1 MSDITTSS
9 TYSVGNKSYSN
20 TGLSSLVSGMD
31 TDSMV
36 KKLLSGTQSKI
47 DKQQQSK
54 QVLEWKQDM
63 YRDVITSINKFQST
77 YFGSSAKTD
86 FTNSD
91 FFNSMVSTVT
101 SGSDCV
107 KITGSSPDAST
118 GNMTVEVTALAS
130 AAKIAGSGKLS
141 DNSISGSIPS
151 DTTTL
156 NKTFTPRTVAFKVTG
171 SDDVVVDLSGV
182 SNTTDMVNKLNQKFN
197 SKGVSVQLSTSGTL
211 SFITD
216 NKDTSV
222 KVDNTSSTETGLS
235 TLGLNSAS
243 ASTTSD
249 TLNSQ
254 ILYGSSA
261 PDATVGNTFNI
272 TLNGVSKQITIDPT
286 ADTSGNITQDAVKK
300 ALAQSIATAYGG
312 TVDKNTSDVT
322 GGYIDLKF
330 HYYDSDGHE
339 LTYITDNNV
348 RKLIDANGNEYTGTV
363 TTKFNLSAKDEDTS
377 TNGIQTSSQFTV
389 TGMKAANIG
398 IAPGASSRVD
408 SFSTLKDLTKDE
420 NGNAT
425 GGDLFQFTINGQKFS
440 FTGDDTLYTV
450 MNAVNNSSA
459 GVKMSYSS
467 LSDTFQMEATSTGA
481 NYGISIEQTAGN
493 LLTKLLGKIEIQKV
507 ENGRSVYQDTSGT
520 NKYYYDTA
528 NNKWYKED
536 GTEITSLDTS
546 TLSKVMIDATGSSAG
561 SNALGTTK
569 IEGNTSLLS
578 GTMSSASFK
587 LNVNGKDYSFNVPTK
602 TDGSTYSV
610 SSIIS
615 TINEGLKTQF
625 GSTGSVA
632 NISIDASTGNLLI
645 NDGSIVK
652 FTQSTVA
659 TNKSDKV
666 KSAQDTD
673 LAYRL
678 GFSVSGKTNIA
689 TASTTVDQLSETVQ
703 NALKAANGSITNNTV
718 LYSPNSADTTV
729 ASVLNLGFDTN
740 NNRFI
745 GTSGTLTNL
754 RNSHSDIFNALYGT
768 KDTNSQNILLNSL
781 GDGAIVTVGQDGVG
795 TAGSDAQ
802 ATVNGTTITRSSNSF
817 TIDGVSM
824 ELTKKPA
831 AGGSPATI
839 STSRDSDTIV
849 KSVKQFVDDYNTL
862 VKALRDQTDSD
873 ATYRKYAPLTDAQKA
888 EMKDSEITS
897 WEKNAKTGLLRNDD
911 DILSFLND
919 MRSALYT
926 KPTNSNYAMYDIGI
940 ETEEYSSGS
949 SSLGTLTFD
958 ETAFRKALSDDPQ
971 SVANL
976 FTDKESGVASQLS
989 SICDATA
996 KVSLSSPGS
1005 LVQLAGVTT
1014 KSWSTKN
1021 NDIYNQ
1027 IKDID
1032 DKITDLKAKYEDE
1045 RTRYWNKFNSM
1056 EAILSNYNSQSSWLT
1071 SQFSS

>member
-1 MSDITTSS
+1 MSDITSSS
-9 TYSVGNKSYSN
+9 TYSVGNQSYSN
-20 TGLSSLVSGMD
+20 KGLSSLVSGMD

-130 AAKIAGSGKLS
+130 AAKIAGSGNLS
-141 DNSISGSIPS
+141 KNFVSGSISS
-151 DTTTL
+151 DSL
-156 NKTFTPRTVAFKVTG
+156 KNFEPRTVAFDIGNTMTKI
-171 SDDVVVDLSGV
+171 DLSGV
-182 SNTTDMVNKLNQKFN
+182 TNTTDMVNRLNQKLN
-197 SKGVSVQLSTSGTL
+197 SQGVSVQLSTSGTL

-216 NKDTSV
+216 SKDISV
-222 KVDNTSSTETGLS
+222 KVNKDNSTTTGLS
-235 TLGLNSAS
+235 TIGLTNTSAS
-243 ASTTSD
+243 SDSD
-249 TLNSQ
+249 TLNAE

-261 PDATVGNTFNI
+261 PDATVGNTFTI
-272 TLNGVSKQITIDPT
+272 TLNGVSKQISIDPV
-286 ADTSGNITQDAVKK
+286 ADEDGKITQDAVKK
-300 ALAQSIATAYGG
+300 ALANSIATAYGG
-312 TVDKNTSDVT
+312 TIGKDSNGNATVT
-322 GGYIDLKF
+322 GGYINLTFKADGKFDL
-330 HYYDSDGHE
+330 
-339 LTYITDNNV
+339 TATD
-348 RKLIDANGNEYTGTV
+348 
-363 TTKFNLSAKDEDTS
+363 
-377 TNGIQTSSQFTV
+377 TSSQFTV

-398 IAPGASSRVD
+398 IAPGTSSRVD
-408 SFSTLKDLTKDE
+408 SFSTLKEIVT
-420 NGNAT
+420 NGGTDGTA
-425 GGDLFQFTINGQKFS
+425 GDLYKFTINGQEFS
-440 FTGDDTLYTV
+440 FTGSDTLYTV

-481 NYGISIEQTAGN
+481 NYGITIKQSEGN
-493 LLTKLLGKIEIQKV
+493 LLTALLGSSIPA
-507 ENGRSVYQDTSGT
+507 GT
-520 NKYYYDTA
+520 
-528 NNKWYKED
+528 
-536 GTEITSLDTS
+536 
-546 TLSKVMIDATGSSAG
+546 SAG
-561 SNALGTTK
+561 SNALGSKSIT
-569 IEGNTSLLS
+569 GNTSLLS

-587 LNVNGKDYSFNVPTK
+587 LNVKGKDYSFNVPTK

-610 SSIIS
+610 ADII
-615 TINEGLKTQF
+615 TNINTQLKEKFHSDDGTA
-625 GSTGSVA
+625 T
-632 NISIDASTGNLLI
+632 ISIDAATGNLNI
-645 NDGSIVK
+645 TDGSIVK
-652 FTQSTVA
+652 FAQSTVA
-659 TNKSDKV
+659 ANKSDKV

-689 TASTTVDQLSETVQ
+689 TAATTISQLSNTVKAAFVGAGIAESTTLKDAAS
-703 NALKAANGSITNNTV
+703 ALAA
-718 LYSPNSADTTV
+718 SA
-729 ASVLNLGFDTN
+729 LGLTGLTFDED
-740 NNRFI
+740 NNRFVGNKSNI
-745 GTSGTLTNL
+745 ESLYTTHN
-754 RNSHSDIFNALYGT
+754 DIYKALF
-768 KDTNSQNILLNSL
+768 
-781 GDGAIVTVGQDGVG
+781 DGVANNSGSVTILGNGSPVTTMSGIAGTTHIG
-795 TAGSDAQ
+795 TAGNDAQ
-802 ATVNGTTITRSSNSF
+802 AKVNGTIITRSSNSF
-817 TIDGVSM
+817 TVDGISM
-824 ELTKKPA
+824 ELTKE
-831 AGGSPATI
+831 GGTASI

>member
-1 MSDITTSS
+1 MSDITSSS
-9 TYSVGNKSYSN
+9 TYSVGNQSYSN
-20 TGLSSLVSGMD
+20 KGLSSLVSGMD

-141 DNSISGSIPS
+141 NNSISGSIPS

-211 SFITD
+211 TFTTNSKTISVSVDKD
-216 NKDTSV
+216 NAHTTK
-222 KVDNTSSTETGLS
+222 TGLS
-235 TLGLNSAS
+235 TLGLTDTSS
-243 ASTTSD
+243 SITSD
-249 TLNSQ
+249 ALGAQ
-254 ILYGSSA
+254 VLYGQSA
-261 PDATVGNTFNI
+261 PDATAGNTFTI
-272 TLNGVSKQITIDPT
+272 SMNGVSKQITIDPA
-286 ADTSGNITQDAVKK
+286 ADASGNITQDAVKE
-300 ALAQSIATAYGG
+300 ALAKSIAAAYGG
-312 TVDKNTSDVT
+312 TVNDGTTDITKKFNVS

-330 HYYDSDGHE
+330 ASDGSF
-339 LTYITDNNV
+339 T
-348 RKLIDANGNEYTGTV
+348 
-363 TTKFNLSAKDEDTS
+363 LSAKDEDGNDS
-377 TNGIQTSSQFTV
+377 NGIQTSSQFTV

-398 IAPGASSRVD
+398 ITPGASSRVD
-408 SFSTLKDLTKDE
+408 SFSTLNELTK
-420 NGNAT
+420 GTA
-425 GGDLFQFTINGQKFS
+425 GDLYKFTINGQEFS
-440 FTGDDTLYTV
+440 FTGSDTLYTV
-450 MNAVNNSSA
+450 MNTVNNSSA

-467 LSDTFQMEATSTGA
+467 LSDAFQMEATSTGA
-481 NYGISIEQTAGN
+481 NYGITIKQSEGN
-493 LLTKLLGKIEIQKV
+493 LLTALLGSSIPA
-507 ENGRSVYQDTSGT
+507 GT
-520 NKYYYDTA
+520 
-528 NNKWYKED
+528 
-536 GTEITSLDTS
+536 
-546 TLSKVMIDATGSSAG
+546 SAG
-561 SNALGTTK
+561 SNALGSKSIT
-569 IEGNTSLLS
+569 GNTSLLS

-652 FTQSTVA
+652 FAQSTVA
-659 TNKSDKV
+659 ANKSDKV

-689 TASTTVDQLSETVQ
+689 TASTAVSQLSDTV
-703 NALKAANGSITNNTV
+703 KAAFIGAGITESTT
-718 LYSPNSADTTV
+718 LKDAASA
-729 ASVLNLGFDTN
+729 LGLTFDED
-740 NNRFI
+740 NNRFV
-745 GTSGTLTNL
+745 GTASALSNLSG
-754 RNSHSDIFNALYGT
+754 SHADVY
-768 KDTNSQNILLNSL
+768 NILFSANLNSSTL
-781 GDGAIVTVGQDGVG
+781 STGNPVEVSTTNGTIG

-802 ATVNGTTITRSSNSF
+802 AKVNGTTITRSSNSF

-824 ELTKKPA
+824 ELTKKTA
-831 AGGSPATI
+831 AGSPATI

>member
-36 KKLLSGTQSKI
+36 QKLLSGTQSKI

-130 AAKIAGSGKLS
+130 AAKIAGSGNLS
-141 DNSISGSIPS
+141 KNFVSGSIPS

-182 SNTTDMVNKLNQKFN
+182 SNTTDMVNRLNQSLN

-235 TLGLNSAS
+235 TLGLNSTS

-254 ILYGSSA
+254 ILYGSST

-272 TLNGVSKQITIDPT
+272 TLNGVSKQITIDPK
-286 ADTSGNITQDAVKK
+286 ADSGNITQDAVKE
-300 ALAQSIATAYGG
+300 ALAKSIAAAYGG
-312 TVDKNTSDVT
+312 TVNDGTTDIKKKFNVS
-322 GGYIDLKF
+322 GGYIDLTFDVVDGSKF
-330 HYYDSDGHE
+330 
-339 LTYITDNNV
+339 T
-348 RKLIDANGNEYTGTV
+348 
-363 TTKFNLSAKDEDTS
+363 LSAKDEDGQS
-377 TNGIQTSSQFTV
+377 NGIQTSSQFTV

-398 IAPGASSRVD
+398 ITPGDSSRVD
-408 SFSTLKDLTKDE
+408 SFSTLNELTK
-420 NGNAT
+420 GTA
-425 GGDLFQFTINGQKFS
+425 GDLYKFTINGQEFS
-440 FTGDDTLYTV
+440 FTGSDTLYTV
-450 MNAVNNSSA
+450 MNTVNNSSA

-481 NYGISIEQTAGN
+481 NYGITIKQSEGN
-493 LLTKLLGKIEIQKV
+493 LLTALLGSSIPA
-507 ENGRSVYQDTSGT
+507 GT
-520 NKYYYDTA
+520 
-528 NNKWYKED
+528 
-536 GTEITSLDTS
+536 
-546 TLSKVMIDATGSSAG
+546 SAG
-561 SNALGTTK
+561 SNALGSKSIT
-569 IEGNTSLLS
+569 GNTSLLS

-587 LNVNGKDYSFNVPTK
+587 LNVNGTDYSFSVPTK
-602 TDGSTYSV
+602 SDGSSYSVTDIITNINAQLKEKFKDNNGNATISINATDGSL
-610 SSIIS
+610 SI
-615 TINEGLKTQF
+615 T
-625 GSTGSVA
+625 
-632 NISIDASTGNLLI
+632 
-645 NDGSIVK
+645 DGSIVK

-678 GFSVSGKTNIA
+678 GFTVSGKTNIA
-689 TASTTVDQLSETVQ
+689 TSTTTVSKLSGLSDATKTALTKALTDAGYAADSDLQSIAAALNKDLGYTADAPAITFDSNTNRFVGTKAALNNLKSNSDYSAVYTAFFGSTDTTQLSDSSVT
-703 NALKAANGSITNNTV
+703 A
-718 LYSPNSADTTV
+718 V
-729 ASVLNLGFDTN
+729 A
-740 NNRFI
+740 
-745 GTSGTLTNL
+745 
-754 RNSHSDIFNALYGT
+754 
-768 KDTNSQNILLNSL
+768 
-781 GDGAIVTVGQDGVG
+781 GQDGVG

-824 ELTKKPA
+824 ELTKKTA

>member
-1 MSDITTSS
+1 MSDITSSS
-9 TYSVGNKSYSN
+9 TYSVGNQSYSN
-20 TGLSSLVSGMD
+20 KGLSSLVSGMD

-130 AAKIAGSGKLS
+130 AAKIAGSGNLS
-141 DNSISGSIPS
+141 KNFVSGEIKATDLTKFEPR
-151 DTTTL
+151 
-156 NKTFTPRTVAFKVTG
+156 KVTFTVAKTSG
-171 SDDVVVDLSGV
+171 TSENISVDLSGV
-182 SNTTDMVNKLNQKFN
+182 SNTTDMVNRLNQSLN

-272 TLNGVSKQITIDPT
+272 TLNGVSKQITIDPK

-300 ALAQSIATAYGG
+300 ALAQSIASAYGG
-312 TVDKNTSDVT
+312 TVDDATHNVS
-322 GGYIDLKF
+322 GGYINLTFDG
-330 HYYDSDGHE
+330 DSF
-339 LTYITDNNV
+339 
-348 RKLIDANGNEYTGTV
+348 K
-363 TTKFNLSAKDEDTS
+363 LSAKDEDGNDS
-377 TNGIQTSSQFTV
+377 NGIQTSSQFTV

-398 IAPGASSRVD
+398 IAPGTSSRVD
-408 SFSTLKDLTKDE
+408 SFSTLKEIVT
-420 NGNAT
+420 NGGTDGTA
-425 GGDLFQFTINGQKFS
+425 GDLYKFTINGQEFS
-440 FTGDDTLYTV
+440 FTGSDTLYTV

-481 NYGISIEQTAGN
+481 NYNISIQQTAGN
-493 LLTKLLGKIEIQKV
+493 LFTKLLGKRQETA
-507 ENGRSVYQDTSGT
+507 NGLSVYQNASEV
-520 NKYYYDTA
+520 KYYNDPTT
-528 NNKWYKED
+528 NKWYSDSSKT
-536 GTEITSLDTS
+536 TEVVIDQS
-546 TLSKVMIDATGSSAG
+546 TLNKVLTDTVAAGSSAG
-561 SNALGTTK
+561 SDALGTTK

-625 GSTGSVA
+625 DSTGSVA

-645 NDGSIVK
+645 NNGSIVK
-652 FTQSTVA
+652 FAQSTVA

-729 ASVLNLGFDTN
+729 ASLLHLDFDTN
-740 NNRFI
+740 ANRFI
-745 GTSGTLTNL
+745 GTASNLSAQSTLFKSVNAAYLGT
-754 RNSHSDIFNALYGT
+754 
-768 KDTNSQNILLNSL
+768 
-781 GDGAIVTVGQDGVG
+781 GAKASTTGADSVG

-802 ATVNGTTITRSSNSF
+802 AKVNGTTITRSSNSF

-824 ELTKKPA
+824 ELTKKTA
-831 AGGSPATI
+831 AGSPATI

>member
-1 MSDITTSS
+1 MSDITSSS
-9 TYSVGNKSYSN
+9 TYSVGNQSYSN
-20 TGLSSLVSGMD
+20 KGLSSLVSGMD

-101 SGSDCV
+101 SGSDGV

-130 AAKIAGSGKLS
+130 AAKIAGSGNLS
-141 DNSISGSIPS
+141 KNFVSGEIKATDLTKFEPR
-151 DTTTL
+151 
-156 NKTFTPRTVAFKVTG
+156 KVTFTVAKTSG
-171 SDDVVVDLSGV
+171 TPENISIDLSGV
-182 SNTTDMVNKLNQKFN
+182 SNTTDMVNRLNQSLN

-235 TLGLNSAS
+235 TLGLNSTS

-254 ILYGSSA
+254 ILYGSST

-300 ALAQSIATAYGG
+300 ALAQSIASAYGG
-312 TVDKNTSDVT
+312 TVDDATHNVS
-322 GGYIDLKF
+322 GGYINLTFDG
-330 HYYDSDGHE
+330 DSF
-339 LTYITDNNV
+339 
-348 RKLIDANGNEYTGTV
+348 K
-363 TTKFNLSAKDEDTS
+363 LSAKDEDIDS
-377 TNGIQTSSQFTV
+377 NGIQTSSQFTV

-398 IAPGASSRVD
+398 ITPGASSRVD
-408 SFSTLKDLTKDE
+408 SFSTLNELTK
-420 NGNAT
+420 GTA
-425 GGDLFQFTINGQKFS
+425 GDLYKFTINGQEFS
-440 FTGDDTLYTV
+440 FTGSDTLYTV
-450 MNAVNNSSA
+450 MNTVNNSSA

-467 LSDTFQMEATSTGA
+467 LSDAFQMEATSTGA
-481 NYGISIEQTAGN
+481 NYGITIKQSEGN
-493 LLTKLLGKIEIQKV
+493 LLTALLGSSIPA
-507 ENGRSVYQDTSGT
+507 GT
-520 NKYYYDTA
+520 
-528 NNKWYKED
+528 
-536 GTEITSLDTS
+536 
-546 TLSKVMIDATGSSAG
+546 SAG
-561 SNALGTTK
+561 SNALGSKSIT
-569 IEGNTSLLS
+569 GNTSLLS

-652 FTQSTVA
+652 FAQSTVA
-659 TNKSDKV
+659 ANKSDKV

-689 TASTTVDQLSETVQ
+689 TASTAVSQLSDTV
-703 NALKAANGSITNNTV
+703 KAAFIGAGITESTT
-718 LYSPNSADTTV
+718 LKDAASA
-729 ASVLNLGFDTN
+729 LGLTFDED
-740 NNRFI
+740 NNRFV
-745 GTSGTLTNL
+745 GTASALSNLSG
-754 RNSHSDIFNALYGT
+754 SHADVYNVLFSAN
-768 KDTNSQNILLNSL
+768 LNSSTL
-781 GDGAIVTVGQDGVG
+781 STGNPVEVSTTNGTIG

-802 ATVNGTTITRSSNSF
+802 AKVNGTTITRSSNSF

-824 ELTKKPA
+824 ELTKKTA
-831 AGGSPATI
+831 AGSPATI

-1056 EAILSNYNSQSSWLT
+1056 EAILTNYNSQSSWLT

>member
-1 MSDITTSS
+1 MSDITSSS
-9 TYSVGNKSYSN
+9 TYSVGNQSYSN
-20 TGLSSLVSGMD
+20 KGLSSLVSGMD

-107 KITGSSPDAST
+107 KITGSSSDAST

-141 DNSISGSIPS
+141 KNFVSGEIKATDLTKFEPR
-151 DTTTL
+151 
-156 NKTFTPRTVAFKVTG
+156 KVTFTVAKTSG
-171 SDDVVVDLSGV
+171 TSENISVDLSGV
-182 SNTTDMVNKLNQKFN
+182 SNTTDMVNRLNQSLN

-300 ALAQSIATAYGG
+300 ALAQSIASAYGG
-312 TVDKNTSDVT
+312 TVDDATHNVS
-322 GGYIDLKF
+322 GGYINLTFDG
-330 HYYDSDGHE
+330 DSF
-339 LTYITDNNV
+339 
-348 RKLIDANGNEYTGTV
+348 K
-363 TTKFNLSAKDEDTS
+363 LSAKDEDGNDS
-377 TNGIQTSSQFTV
+377 NGIQTSSQFTV

-398 IAPGASSRVD
+398 IAPGTSSRVD
-408 SFSTLKDLTKDE
+408 SFSTLKEIVT
-420 NGNAT
+420 NGGTDGTA
-425 GGDLFQFTINGQKFS
+425 GDLYKFTINGQEFS
-440 FTGDDTLYTV
+440 FTGSDTLYTV

-481 NYGISIEQTAGN
+481 NYNISIQQTAGN
-493 LLTKLLGKIEIQKV
+493 LFTKLLGKRQETA
-507 ENGRSVYQDTSGT
+507 NGLNVYQNASEV
-520 NKYYYDTA
+520 KYYNDPTT
-528 NNKWYKED
+528 NKWYSDSSKT
-536 GTEITSLDTS
+536 TEVVIDQS
-546 TLSKVMIDATGSSAG
+546 TLNKVLTNIDTVAAGSSAG
-561 SNALGTTK
+561 SDALGTTK

-625 GSTGSVA
+625 GPTGSVA

-652 FTQSTVA
+652 FAQSTVA

-729 ASVLNLGFDTN
+729 ASLLHLDFDTN
-740 NNRFI
+740 ANRFI
-745 GTSGTLTNL
+745 GTASNLSAQSTLFNSVNAAYLGT
-754 RNSHSDIFNALYGT
+754 
-768 KDTNSQNILLNSL
+768 
-781 GDGAIVTVGQDGVG
+781 GAKASTTGADSVG

-802 ATVNGTTITRSSNSF
+802 AKVNGTTITRSSNSF

-824 ELTKKPA
+824 ELTKKA
-831 AGGSPATI
+831 AAGSPATI

>member
-1 MSDITTSS
+1 MSDITSSS
-9 TYSVGNKSYSN
+9 TYSVGNQSYSN
-20 TGLSSLVSGMD
+20 KGLSSLVSGMD

-130 AAKIAGSGKLS
+130 AAKIAGSGNLS
-141 DNSISGSIPS
+141 KNSVSGEIKATDLTKFEPR
-151 DTTTL
+151 
-156 NKTFTPRTVAFKVTG
+156 KVTFTVAKTSG
-171 SDDVVVDLSGV
+171 TSENISVDLSGV
-182 SNTTDMVNKLNQKFN
+182 SNTTDMVNRLNQSLN

-300 ALAQSIATAYGG
+300 ALAQSIASAYGG
-312 TVDKNTSDVT
+312 TVDDATHNVS
-322 GGYIDLKF
+322 GGYINLTFDG
-330 HYYDSDGHE
+330 DSF
-339 LTYITDNNV
+339 
-348 RKLIDANGNEYTGTV
+348 K
-363 TTKFNLSAKDEDTS
+363 LSAKDEDGNDS
-377 TNGIQTSSQFTV
+377 NGIQTSSQFTV

-398 IAPGASSRVD
+398 IAPGTSSRVD
-408 SFSTLKDLTKDE
+408 SFSTLKEIVT
-420 NGNAT
+420 NGGTDGTA
-425 GGDLFQFTINGQKFS
+425 GDLYKFTINGQEFS
-440 FTGDDTLYTV
+440 FTGSDTLYTV

-481 NYGISIEQTAGN
+481 NYNISIQQTAGN
-493 LLTKLLGKIEIQKV
+493 LFTKLLGKRQETA
-507 ENGRSVYQDTSGT
+507 NGLSVYQNASEV
-520 NKYYYDTA
+520 KYYNDPTT
-528 NNKWYKED
+528 NKWYSDSSKT
-536 GTEITSLDTS
+536 TEVVIDQS
-546 TLSKVMIDATGSSAG
+546 TLNKVLTDTVAAGSSAG
-561 SNALGTTK
+561 SDALGTTK

-587 LNVNGKDYSFNVPTK
+587 LNVNGKDYSFSVAAK
-602 TDGSTYSV
+602 SDGSTYSV
-610 SSIIS
+610 ADII
-615 TINEGLKTQF
+615 TNINTQLKEKSD
-625 GSTGSVA
+625 STGDFA
-632 NISIDASTGNLLI
+632 KISIDASTGNLLI

-652 FTQSTVA
+652 FAQSTVA

-729 ASVLNLGFDTN
+729 ASLLHLDFDTN
-740 NNRFI
+740 ANRFI
-745 GTSGTLTNL
+745 GTASNLSAQSTLFKSVNAAYLGT
-754 RNSHSDIFNALYGT
+754 
-768 KDTNSQNILLNSL
+768 
-781 GDGAIVTVGQDGVG
+781 GAKASTTGADSVG

-802 ATVNGTTITRSSNSF
+802 AKVNGTTITRSSNSF

-824 ELTKKPA
+824 ELTKKTA
-831 AGGSPATI
+831 AGSPATI

>member
-1 MSDITTSS
+1 MSDITSSS
-9 TYSVGNKSYSN
+9 TYSVGNQSYSN
-20 TGLSSLVSGMD
+20 KGLSSLVSGMD

-130 AAKIAGSGKLS
+130 AAKIAGSGNLS
-141 DNSISGSIPS
+141 KNFVSGSIPS

-182 SNTTDMVNKLNQKFN
+182 SNTTDMVNRLNQSLN

-272 TLNGVSKQITIDPT
+272 TLNGVSKQITIDPK

-300 ALAQSIATAYGG
+300 ALAQSIASAYGG
-312 TVDKNTSDVT
+312 TVDDATHNVS

-330 HYYDSDGHE
+330 ASDGSF
-339 LTYITDNNV
+339 T
-348 RKLIDANGNEYTGTV
+348 
-363 TTKFNLSAKDEDTS
+363 LSAKDEDGNDS
-377 TNGIQTSSQFTV
+377 NGIQTSSQFTV

-398 IAPGASSRVD
+398 ITPGASSRVD
-408 SFSTLKDLTKDE
+408 SFSTLNELTK
-420 NGNAT
+420 GTA
-425 GGDLFQFTINGQKFS
+425 GDLYKFTINGQEFS
-440 FTGDDTLYTV
+440 FTGSDTLYTV
-450 MNAVNNSSA
+450 MNTVNNSSA

-467 LSDTFQMEATSTGA
+467 LSDAFQMEATSTGA
-481 NYGISIEQTAGN
+481 NYGITIKQSEGN
-493 LLTKLLGKIEIQKV
+493 LLTALLGSSIPA
-507 ENGRSVYQDTSGT
+507 GT
-520 NKYYYDTA
+520 
-528 NNKWYKED
+528 
-536 GTEITSLDTS
+536 
-546 TLSKVMIDATGSSAG
+546 SAG
-561 SNALGTTK
+561 SNALGSKSIT
-569 IEGNTSLLS
+569 GNTSLLS

-652 FTQSTVA
+652 FAQSTVA
-659 TNKSDKV
+659 ANKSDKV

-689 TASTTVDQLSETVQ
+689 TASTAVSQLSDTV
-703 NALKAANGSITNNTV
+703 KAAFIGAGITESTT
-718 LYSPNSADTTV
+718 LKDAASA
-729 ASVLNLGFDTN
+729 LGLTFDED
-740 NNRFI
+740 NNRFV
-745 GTSGTLTNL
+745 GTASALSNLSG
-754 RNSHSDIFNALYGT
+754 SHADVYNVLFSAN
-768 KDTNSQNILLNSL
+768 LNSSTL
-781 GDGAIVTVGQDGVG
+781 STGNPVEVSTTNGTIG

-802 ATVNGTTITRSSNSF
+802 AKVNGTTITRSSNSF

-824 ELTKKPA
+824 ELTKKTA
-831 AGGSPATI
+831 AGSPATI

>member
-1 MSDITTSS
+1 MSDITSSS
-9 TYSVGNKSYSN
+9 TYSVGNQSYSN
-20 TGLSSLVSGMD
+20 KGLSSLVSGMD

-130 AAKIAGSGKLS
+130 AAKIAGSGNLS
-141 DNSISGSIPS
+141 KNFVSGEIKATDLTKFEPR
-151 DTTTL
+151 
-156 NKTFTPRTVAFKVTG
+156 KVTFTVAKTSG
-171 SDDVVVDLSGV
+171 TPENISIDLSGV
-182 SNTTDMVNKLNQKFN
+182 SNTTDMVNRLNQSLN

-235 TLGLNSAS
+235 TLGLNSTS

-254 ILYGSSA
+254 ILYGSST

-300 ALAQSIATAYGG
+300 ALAQSIASAYGG
-312 TVDKNTSDVT
+312 TVDDATHNVS
-322 GGYIDLKF
+322 GGYINLTFDG
-330 HYYDSDGHE
+330 DSF
-339 LTYITDNNV
+339 
-348 RKLIDANGNEYTGTV
+348 K
-363 TTKFNLSAKDEDTS
+363 LSAKDEDIDS
-377 TNGIQTSSQFTV
+377 NGIQTSSQFTV

-398 IAPGASSRVD
+398 ITPGASSRVD
-408 SFSTLKDLTKDE
+408 SFSTLNELTK
-420 NGNAT
+420 GTA
-425 GGDLFQFTINGQKFS
+425 GDLYKFTINGQEFS
-440 FTGDDTLYTV
+440 FTGSDTLYTV
-450 MNAVNNSSA
+450 MNTVNNSSA

-467 LSDTFQMEATSTGA
+467 LSDAFQMEATSTGA
-481 NYGISIEQTAGN
+481 NYGITIKQSEGN
-493 LLTKLLGKIEIQKV
+493 LLTALLGSSIPA
-507 ENGRSVYQDTSGT
+507 GT
-520 NKYYYDTA
+520 
-528 NNKWYKED
+528 
-536 GTEITSLDTS
+536 
-546 TLSKVMIDATGSSAG
+546 SAG
-561 SNALGTTK
+561 SNALGSKSIT
-569 IEGNTSLLS
+569 GNTSLLS

-652 FTQSTVA
+652 FAQSTVA
-659 TNKSDKV
+659 ANKSDKV

-689 TASTTVDQLSETVQ
+689 TASTAVSQLSDTV
-703 NALKAANGSITNNTV
+703 KAAFIGAGITESTT
-718 LYSPNSADTTV
+718 LKDAASA
-729 ASVLNLGFDTN
+729 LGLTFDED
-740 NNRFI
+740 NNRFV
-745 GTSGTLTNL
+745 GTASALSNLSG
-754 RNSHSDIFNALYGT
+754 SHADVYNVLFSAN
-768 KDTNSQNILLNSL
+768 LNSSTL
-781 GDGAIVTVGQDGVG
+781 STGNPVEVSTTNGTIG

-802 ATVNGTTITRSSNSF
+802 AKVNGTTITRSSNSF

-824 ELTKKPA
+824 ELTKKTA
-831 AGGSPATI
+831 AGSPATI

-1056 EAILSNYNSQSSWLT
+1056 EAILTNYNSQSSWLT

>member
-1 MSDITTSS
+1 MSDITSSS
-9 TYSVGNKSYSN
+9 TYSVGNQSYSN
-20 TGLSSLVSGMD
+20 KGLSSLVSGMD

-130 AAKIAGSGKLS
+130 AAKIAGSGNLS
-141 DNSISGSIPS
+141 KNFVSGSIPS

-182 SNTTDMVNKLNQKFN
+182 SNTTDMVNRLNQSLN

-235 TLGLNSAS
+235 TLGLNSTS

-272 TLNGVSKQITIDPT
+272 TLNGVSKQITIDPK

-300 ALAQSIATAYGG
+300 ALAQSIASAYGG
-312 TVDKNTSDVT
+312 TVDDATHNVS

-330 HYYDSDGHE
+330 AS
-339 LTYITDNNV
+339 
-348 RKLIDANGNEYTGTV
+348 NGSFT
-363 TTKFNLSAKDEDTS
+363 LSAKDEDIHS
-377 TNGIQTSSQFTV
+377 NGIQTSSQFTV

-398 IAPGASSRVD
+398 ITPGASSRVD
-408 SFSTLKDLTKDE
+408 SFSTLNELTK
-420 NGNAT
+420 GTA
-425 GGDLFQFTINGQKFS
+425 GDLYKFTINGQEFS
-440 FTGDDTLYTV
+440 FTGSDTLYTV
-450 MNAVNNSSA
+450 MNTVNNSSA

-467 LSDTFQMEATSTGA
+467 LSDAFQMEATSTGA
-481 NYGISIEQTAGN
+481 NYGITIKQSEGN
-493 LLTKLLGKIEIQKV
+493 LLTALLGSSIPA
-507 ENGRSVYQDTSGT
+507 GT
-520 NKYYYDTA
+520 
-528 NNKWYKED
+528 
-536 GTEITSLDTS
+536 
-546 TLSKVMIDATGSSAG
+546 SAG
-561 SNALGTTK
+561 SNALGSKSIT
-569 IEGNTSLLS
+569 GNTSLLS

-652 FTQSTVA
+652 FAQSTVA
-659 TNKSDKV
+659 ANKSDKV

-689 TASTTVDQLSETVQ
+689 TASTAVSQLSDTV
-703 NALKAANGSITNNTV
+703 KAAFIGAGITESTT
-718 LYSPNSADTTV
+718 LKDAASA
-729 ASVLNLGFDTN
+729 LGLTFDED
-740 NNRFI
+740 NNRFV
-745 GTSGTLTNL
+745 GTASALSNLSG
-754 RNSHSDIFNALYGT
+754 SHADVYNVLFSAN
-768 KDTNSQNILLNSL
+768 LNSSTL
-781 GDGAIVTVGQDGVG
+781 STGNPVEVSTTNGTIG

-802 ATVNGTTITRSSNSF
+802 AKVNGTTITRSSNSF

-824 ELTKKPA
+824 ELTKKA
-831 AGGSPATI
+831 AAGSPATI

-1056 EAILSNYNSQSSWLT
+1056 EAILTNYNSQSSWLT

>member
-1 MSDITTSS
+1 MSDITSSS
-9 TYSVGNKSYSN
+9 TYSVGNQSYSN
-20 TGLSSLVSGMD
+20 KGLSSLVSGMD

-130 AAKIAGSGKLS
+130 AAKIAGSGNLS
-141 DNSISGSIPS
+141 KNFVSGEIKATDLTKFEPR
-151 DTTTL
+151 
-156 NKTFTPRTVAFKVTG
+156 KVTFTVAKTSG
-171 SDDVVVDLSGV
+171 TPENISIDLSGV
-182 SNTTDMVNKLNQKFN
+182 SNTTDMVNRLNQSLN

-235 TLGLNSAS
+235 TLGLNSTS

-254 ILYGSSA
+254 ILYGSST

-300 ALAQSIATAYGG
+300 ALAQSIASAYGG
-312 TVDKNTSDVT
+312 TVDDATHNVS
-322 GGYIDLKF
+322 GGYINLTFDG
-330 HYYDSDGHE
+330 DSF
-339 LTYITDNNV
+339 
-348 RKLIDANGNEYTGTV
+348 K
-363 TTKFNLSAKDEDTS
+363 LSAKDEDGNDS
-377 TNGIQTSSQFTV
+377 NGIQTSSQFTV

-398 IAPGASSRVD
+398 IAPGTSSRVD
-408 SFSTLKDLTKDE
+408 SFSTLKEIVT
-420 NGNAT
+420 NGGTDGTA
-425 GGDLFQFTINGQKFS
+425 GDLYKFTINGQEFS
-440 FTGDDTLYTV
+440 FTGSDTLYTV

-481 NYGISIEQTAGN
+481 NYNISIQQTAGN
-493 LLTKLLGKIEIQKV
+493 LFTKLLGKRQETA
-507 ENGRSVYQDTSGT
+507 NGLSVYQNASEV
-520 NKYYYDTA
+520 KYYNDPTT
-528 NNKWYKED
+528 NKWYSDSSKT
-536 GTEITSLDTS
+536 TEVVIDQS
-546 TLSKVMIDATGSSAG
+546 TLNKVLTDTVAAGSSAG
-561 SNALGTTK
+561 SDALGTTK

-625 GSTGSVA
+625 DSTGSVA

-645 NDGSIVK
+645 NNGSIVK
-652 FTQSTVA
+652 FAQSTVA

-729 ASVLNLGFDTN
+729 ASLLHLDFDTN
-740 NNRFI
+740 ANRFI
-745 GTSGTLTNL
+745 GTASNLSAQSTLFKSVNAAYLGT
-754 RNSHSDIFNALYGT
+754 
-768 KDTNSQNILLNSL
+768 
-781 GDGAIVTVGQDGVG
+781 GAKASTTGADSVG

-802 ATVNGTTITRSSNSF
+802 AKVNGTTITRSSNSF

-824 ELTKKPA
+824 ELTKKTA
-831 AGGSPATI
+831 AGSPATI

>member
-1 MSDITTSS
+1 MSDITSSS
-9 TYSVGNKSYSN
+9 TYSVGNQSYSN
-20 TGLSSLVSGMD
+20 KGLSSLVSGMD

-130 AAKIAGSGKLS
+130 AAKIAGSGNLS
-141 DNSISGSIPS
+141 KNFVSGSIPS

-182 SNTTDMVNKLNQKFN
+182 SNTTDMVNRLNQSLN

-235 TLGLNSAS
+235 TLGLNSTS

-254 ILYGSSA
+254 ILYGSST

-272 TLNGVSKQITIDPT
+272 TLNGVSKQITIDPK
-286 ADTSGNITQDAVKK
+286 ADSGNITQDAVKK
-300 ALAQSIATAYGG
+300 ALAQSIASAYGG
-312 TVDKNTSDVT
+312 TVDDATHNVS
-322 GGYIDLKF
+322 GGYINLTF
-330 HYYDSDGHE
+330 YGDSFE
-339 LTYITDNNV
+339 
-348 RKLIDANGNEYTGTV
+348 
-363 TTKFNLSAKDEDTS
+363 LSAKDEDIHS
-377 TNGIQTSSQFTV
+377 NGIQTSSQFTV

-398 IAPGASSRVD
+398 ITPGDSSRVD
-408 SFSTLKDLTKDE
+408 SFSTLKEIVT
-420 NGNAT
+420 NGGTDGTA
-425 GGDLFQFTINGQKFS
+425 GDLYQFQINGQSFS
-440 FTGDDTLYTV
+440 FTGSDTLYTV

-481 NYGISIEQTAGN
+481 NYGITIKQSEGN
-493 LLTKLLGKIEIQKV
+493 LLTALLGSSIPA
-507 ENGRSVYQDTSGT
+507 GT
-520 NKYYYDTA
+520 
-528 NNKWYKED
+528 
-536 GTEITSLDTS
+536 
-546 TLSKVMIDATGSSAG
+546 SAG
-561 SNALGTTK
+561 SNALGSKSIT
-569 IEGNTSLLS
+569 GNTSLLS

-652 FTQSTVA
+652 FAQSTVA
-659 TNKSDKV
+659 ANKSDKV

-689 TASTTVDQLSETVQ
+689 TASTAVSQLSDTV
-703 NALKAANGSITNNTV
+703 KAAFIGAGITESTT
-718 LYSPNSADTTV
+718 LKDAASA
-729 ASVLNLGFDTN
+729 LGLTFDED
-740 NNRFI
+740 NNRFV
-745 GTSGTLTNL
+745 GTASALSNLSG
-754 RNSHSDIFNALYGT
+754 SHADVYNVLFSAN
-768 KDTNSQNILLNSL
+768 LNSSTL
-781 GDGAIVTVGQDGVG
+781 STGNPVEVSTTNGTIG

-802 ATVNGTTITRSSNSF
+802 AKVNGTTITRSSNSF

-824 ELTKKPA
+824 ELTKKTA
-831 AGGSPATI
+831 AGSPATI

-1056 EAILSNYNSQSSWLT
+1056 EAILTNYNSQSSWLT

>member
-1 MSDITTSS
+1 MSDITSSS
-9 TYSVGNKSYSN
+9 TYSVGNQSYSN
-20 TGLSSLVSGMD
+20 KGLSSLVSGMD

-130 AAKIAGSGKLS
+130 AAKIAGSGNLS
-141 DNSISGSIPS
+141 KNFVSGSIPS

-182 SNTTDMVNKLNQKFN
+182 SNTTDMVNRLNQSLN

-216 NKDTSV
+216 SKDISV
-222 KVDNTSSTETGLS
+222 KVNKDNSTTTGLS
-235 TLGLNSAS
+235 TIGLTNTSAS
-243 ASTTSD
+243 SDSD
-249 TLNSQ
+249 TLNAE

-261 PDATVGNTFNI
+261 PDATAGNTFTI
-272 TLNGVSKQITIDPT
+272 TLNGVSKQITIDPV
-286 ADTSGNITQDAVKK
+286 AEDGKITQDAVKK
-300 ALAQSIATAYGG
+300 ALANSIATAYGG
-312 TVDKNTSDVT
+312 TVDDATHNVS
-322 GGYIDLKF
+322 GGYINLTF
-330 HYYDSDGHE
+330 VGDSF
-339 LTYITDNNV
+339 
-348 RKLIDANGNEYTGTV
+348 K
-363 TTKFNLSAKDEDTS
+363 LSAKDEDGNDS
-377 TNGIQTSSQFTV
+377 NGNQISSQFTV

-398 IAPGASSRVD
+398 ITPGDSSRVD
-408 SFSTLKDLTKDE
+408 SFSTLNELTK
-420 NGNAT
+420 GTA
-425 GGDLFQFTINGQKFS
+425 GDLYKFTINGQEFS
-440 FTGDDTLYTV
+440 FTGSDTLYTV

-481 NYGISIEQTAGN
+481 NYGITIKQSEGN
-493 LLTKLLGKIEIQKV
+493 LLTALLGSSIPA
-507 ENGRSVYQDTSGT
+507 GT
-520 NKYYYDTA
+520 
-528 NNKWYKED
+528 
-536 GTEITSLDTS
+536 
-546 TLSKVMIDATGSSAG
+546 SAG
-561 SNALGTTK
+561 SNALGSKSIT
-569 IEGNTSLLS
+569 GNTSLLS

-587 LNVNGKDYSFNVPTK
+587 LNVNGKDYSFSVPTK
-602 TDGSTYSV
+602 SDGSSYSVADIITNINAQLKEKFKDENGNATISINATDGSL
-610 SSIIS
+610 SI
-615 TINEGLKTQF
+615 T
-625 GSTGSVA
+625 
-632 NISIDASTGNLLI
+632 
-645 NDGSIVK
+645 DGSIVK

-745 GTSGTLTNL
+745 GTSGTSGTLTNL

-949 SSLGTLTFD
+949 SSLGKLH
-958 ETAFRKALSDDPQ
+958 
-971 SVANL
+971 SVKL
-976 FTDKESGVASQLS
+976 FQMTP
-989 SICDATA
+989 
-996 KVSLSSPGS
+996 SP
-1005 LVQLAGVTT
+1005 LPIFLQ
-1014 KSWSTKN
+1014 TKN
-1021 NDIYNQ
+1021 PV
-1027 IKDID
+1027 
-1032 DKITDLKAKYEDE
+1032 
-1045 RTRYWNKFNSM
+1045 
-1056 EAILSNYNSQSSWLT
+1056 
-1071 SQFSS
+1071 

>member
-130 AAKIAGSGKLS
+130 AAKIAGSGNLS
-141 DNSISGSIPS
+141 KNFVSGKIKATDLTKFEPR
-151 DTTTL
+151 
-156 NKTFTPRTVAFKVTG
+156 KVTFTVAKTSG
-171 SDDVVVDLSGV
+171 TPENISIDLSGV
-182 SNTTDMVNKLNQKFN
+182 SNTTDMVNRLNQSLN

-235 TLGLNSAS
+235 TLGLNSTS

-254 ILYGSSA
+254 ILYGSST

-272 TLNGVSKQITIDPT
+272 TLNGVSKQITIDPK
-286 ADTSGNITQDAVKK
+286 ADSGNITQDAVKK
-300 ALAQSIATAYGG
+300 ALAQSIASAYGG
-312 TVDKNTSDVT
+312 TVDDATHNVS
-322 GGYIDLKF
+322 GGYINLTFDG
-330 HYYDSDGHE
+330 DSF
-339 LTYITDNNV
+339 
-348 RKLIDANGNEYTGTV
+348 K
-363 TTKFNLSAKDEDTS
+363 LSAKDEDIDS
-377 TNGIQTSSQFTV
+377 NGIQTSSQFTV

-408 SFSTLKDLTKDE
+408 SFSTLKEIVT
-420 NGNAT
+420 NGGTDGTA
-425 GGDLFQFTINGQKFS
+425 GDLYKFTINGQDFS
-440 FTGDDTLYTV
+440 FTGSDTLYTV

-467 LSDTFQMEATSTGA
+467 LSDTFQMESTSTGA
-481 NYGISIEQTAGN
+481 NYNISIKQTVGN
-493 LLTKLLGKIEIQKV
+493 LLSELFGKKQQT
-507 ENGRSVYQDTSGT
+507 ENGLSVYKGATSDA
-520 NKYYYDTA
+520 KYYYDTT
-528 NNKWYKED
+528 NSKWYSSSDKA
-536 GTEITSLDTS
+536 TEISAPDA
-546 TLSKVMIDATGSSAG
+546 SKIQAVMTADDAVPAGSKAGSS
-561 SNALGTTK
+561 ALGTTK
-569 IEGNTSLLS
+569 IEGNSSLLT

-587 LNVNGKDYSFNVPTK
+587 INVNGKDYSFSVAAK
-602 TDGSTYSV
+602 SDGSTYSV
-610 SSIIS
+610 ADII
-615 TINEGLKTQF
+615 TNINTQLKEKFHSDDGTA
-625 GSTGSVA
+625 T
-632 NISIDASTGNLLI
+632 ISIDAATGNLNI
-645 NDGSIVK
+645 TDGSIVK
-652 FTQSTVA
+652 FAQSTVA
-659 TNKSDKV
+659 ANKSEKV
-666 KSAQDTD
+666 TAAQNSD

-678 GFSVSGKTNIA
+678 GFTVSGKSNIA
-689 TASTTVDQLSETVQ
+689 TSTTKVSELSATVQ
-703 NALKAANGSITNNTV
+703 TALTGVGVAGTTT
-718 LYSPNSADTTV
+718 LADIKDTLKDSDGTPYLTFD
-729 ASVLNLGFDTN
+729 SDTN
-740 NNRFI
+740 TFI
-745 GTSGTLTNL
+745 GTQGELSKLKTDHADVYNTLFGTKLDLTKLSASDSDVSTASGT
-754 RNSHSDIFNALYGT
+754 I
-768 KDTNSQNILLNSL
+768 
-781 GDGAIVTVGQDGVG
+781 G
-795 TAGSDAQ
+795 TAGSDAT
-802 ATVNGTTITRSSNSF
+802 AVINGTTITRSSNSF
-817 TIDGVSM
+817 TVDGVSM
-824 ELTKKPA
+824 ELTKKTA
-831 AGGSPATI
+831 AGSPATI

-1021 NDIYNQ
+1021 NDIYNE

>member
-1 MSDITTSS
+1 MSDITSSS
-9 TYSVGNKSYSN
+9 TYSVGNQSYSN
-20 TGLSSLVSGMD
+20 KGLSSLVSGMD

-130 AAKIAGSGKLS
+130 AAKIAGSGNLS
-141 DNSISGSIPS
+141 KNFVSGSIPS

-182 SNTTDMVNKLNQKFN
+182 SNTTDMVNRLNQSLN

-235 TLGLNSAS
+235 TLGLNSTS

-272 TLNGVSKQITIDPT
+272 TLNGVSKQITIDPK

-300 ALAQSIATAYGG
+300 ALAQSIASAYGG
-312 TVDKNTSDVT
+312 TVDDATHNVS

-330 HYYDSDGHE
+330 AS
-339 LTYITDNNV
+339 
-348 RKLIDANGNEYTGTV
+348 NGSFT
-363 TTKFNLSAKDEDTS
+363 LSAKDEDIHS
-377 TNGIQTSSQFTV
+377 NGIQTSSQFTV

-398 IAPGASSRVD
+398 IAPGTSSRVD
-408 SFSTLKDLTKDE
+408 SFSTLKEIVT
-420 NGNAT
+420 NGGTDGTA
-425 GGDLFQFTINGQKFS
+425 GDLYKFTINGQEFS
-440 FTGDDTLYTV
+440 FTGSDTLYTV

-481 NYGISIEQTAGN
+481 NYNISIQQTAGN
-493 LLTKLLGKIEIQKV
+493 LFTKLLGKRQETA
-507 ENGRSVYQDTSGT
+507 NGLSVYQNASKD
-520 NKYYYDTA
+520 KYYYNDPTT
-528 NNKWYKED
+528 NKWYSDSSKT
-536 GTEITSLDTS
+536 TEVVIDQS
-546 TLSKVMIDATGSSAG
+546 TLNKVLTDTVAAGSSAG
-561 SNALGTTK
+561 SDALGTTK

-587 LNVNGKDYSFNVPTK
+587 LNVNGKDYSFSVAAK
-602 TDGSTYSV
+602 SDGSTYSV
-610 SSIIS
+610 ADII
-615 TINEGLKTQF
+615 TNINTQLKEKSD
-625 GSTGSVA
+625 STGDFA
-632 NISIDASTGNLLI
+632 KISIDASTGNLLI

-652 FTQSTVA
+652 FAQSTVA

-729 ASVLNLGFDTN
+729 ARLLDLDFDTN
-740 NNRFI
+740 ANRFI
-745 GTSGTLTNL
+745 GTASNLSAQSTLFKSVNAAYLGT
-754 RNSHSDIFNALYGT
+754 
-768 KDTNSQNILLNSL
+768 
-781 GDGAIVTVGQDGVG
+781 GAKASTTGADSVG

-802 ATVNGTTITRSSNSF
+802 AKVNGTTITRSSNSF

-824 ELTKKPA
+824 ELTKKTA
-831 AGGSPATI
+831 AGSPATI

>member
-63 YRDVITSINKFQST
+63 YRDVITSINKFQSS
-77 YFGSSAKTD
+77 YFGTSATTD
-86 FTNSD
+86 LTNSN
-91 FFNSMVSTVT
+91 FFNSMTSTVT
-101 SGSDCV
+101 SGSDSV
-107 KITGSSPDAST
+107 KITSSSADASV
-118 GNMTVEVTALAS
+118 GNMTVEVKALAS
-130 AAKIAGSGKLS
+130 AANVKGTGKLS
-141 DNSISGSIPS
+141 SNSVSGSISS
-151 DTTTL
+151 DSL
-156 NKTFTPRTVAFKVTG
+156 KNFEPRTVAFDIGNTMTKI
-171 SDDVVVDLSGV
+171 DLSGV
-182 SNTTDMVNKLNQKFN
+182 TNTTDMVNRLNQKLN
-197 SKGVSVQLSTSGTL
+197 SQGVSVQLSTSGTL

-216 NKDTSV
+216 SKDISV
-222 KVDNTSSTETGLS
+222 KVNKDNSTTTGLS
-235 TLGLNSAS
+235 TIGLTNTSAS
-243 ASTTSD
+243 SDSD
-249 TLNSQ
+249 TLNAE

-261 PDATVGNTFNI
+261 PDATVGNTFTI
-272 TLNGVSKQITIDPT
+272 TLNGVSKQISIDPV
-286 ADTSGNITQDAVKK
+286 ADEDGKITQDAVKK
-300 ALAQSIATAYGG
+300 ALANSIATAYGG
-312 TVDKNTSDVT
+312 TIGKDSNGNATVT
-322 GGYIDLKF
+322 GGYINLTFKADGTKADGTKADGEFDL
-330 HYYDSDGHE
+330 
-339 LTYITDNNV
+339 TATD
-348 RKLIDANGNEYTGTV
+348 
-363 TTKFNLSAKDEDTS
+363 
-377 TNGIQTSSQFTV
+377 TSSQFTV
-389 TGMKAANIG
+389 TGMKANNIG
-398 IAPGASSRVD
+398 ITPGSSSRV
-408 SFSTLKDLTKDE
+408 STSSTLNDLTK
-420 NGNAT
+420 GTA
-425 GGDLFQFTINGQKFS
+425 GDLYQFQINGQSFS
-440 FTGDDTLYTV
+440 FTGSDTLYTV
-450 MNAVNNSSA
+450 IDAVNNSSA

-467 LSDTFQMEATSTGA
+467 LSDTFQMESTSTGA
-481 NYGISIEQTAGN
+481 NYNISIKQTVGN
-493 LLTKLLGKIEIQKV
+493 LLSELFGKKQQT
-507 ENGRSVYQDTSGT
+507 ENGLSVYKGATPDA
-520 NKYYYDTA
+520 KYYYDTT
-528 NNKWYKED
+528 NSKWYSSSDKA
-536 GTEITSLDTS
+536 TEISAPDA
-546 TLSKVMIDATGSSAG
+546 SKIQAVMTADDAVPAGSKAGSS
-561 SNALGTTK
+561 ALGTTK
-569 IEGNTSLLS
+569 IEGNSSLLT

-587 LNVNGKDYSFNVPTK
+587 INVNGKDYSFSVAAK
-602 TDGSTYSV
+602 SDGSTYSV
-610 SSIIS
+610 ADII
-615 TINEGLKTQF
+615 TNINTQLKEKFHSDDGTA
-625 GSTGSVA
+625 T
-632 NISIDASTGNLLI
+632 ISIDAATGNLNI
-645 NDGSIVK
+645 TDGSIVK
-652 FTQSTVA
+652 FAQSTVA
-659 TNKSDKV
+659 ANKSEKV
-666 KSAQDTD
+666 TAAQNSD

-678 GFSVSGKTNIA
+678 GFTVSGKSNIA
-689 TASTTVDQLSETVQ
+689 TSTTKVSELSATVQ
-703 NALKAANGSITNNTV
+703 TALTGVGVAGTTT
-718 LYSPNSADTTV
+718 LADIKDTLT
-729 ASVLNLGFDTN
+729 ASDGTPYLTFDSDTN
-740 NNRFI
+740 TFI
-745 GTSGTLTNL
+745 GTQGELSKLKTDHADVYNTLFGTKFVTKLDLTKLSASDSDVSTASGT
-754 RNSHSDIFNALYGT
+754 I
-768 KDTNSQNILLNSL
+768 
-781 GDGAIVTVGQDGVG
+781 G
-795 TAGSDAQ
+795 TAGSDAT
-802 ATVNGTTITRSSNSF
+802 AVINGTTITRSSNSF
-817 TIDGVSM
+817 TVDGVSM
-824 ELTKKPA
+824 ELTKKTA
-831 AGGSPATI
+831 AGSPATI

>member
-1 MSDITTSS
+1 MSDITSSS
-9 TYSVGNKSYSN
+9 TYSVGNQSYSN
-20 TGLSSLVSGMD
+20 KGLSSLVSGMD

-86 FTNSD
+86 FKNSD

-130 AAKIAGSGKLS
+130 AAKIAGSGNLS
-141 DNSISGSIPS
+141 KNFVSGEIKATDLTKFEPR
-151 DTTTL
+151 
-156 NKTFTPRTVAFKVTG
+156 KVTFTVAKTSG
-171 SDDVVVDLSGV
+171 TPENISIDLSGV
-182 SNTTDMVNKLNQKFN
+182 SNTTDMVNRLNQSLN

-254 ILYGSSA
+254 ILYGSST

-272 TLNGVSKQITIDPT
+272 TLNGVSKQITIDPK
-286 ADTSGNITQDAVKK
+286 ADSGNITQDAVKK
-300 ALAQSIATAYGG
+300 ALAQSIASAYGG
-312 TVDKNTSDVT
+312 TVDDATHNVS
-322 GGYIDLKF
+322 GGYINLTF
-330 HYYDSDGHE
+330 YGDSFE
-339 LTYITDNNV
+339 
-348 RKLIDANGNEYTGTV
+348 
-363 TTKFNLSAKDEDTS
+363 LSAKDEDIHS
-377 TNGIQTSSQFTV
+377 NGNQISSQFTV

-398 IAPGASSRVD
+398 IRPGASSRVD
-408 SFSTLKDLTKDE
+408 SFSTLKEIVT
-420 NGNAT
+420 NGGTDGTA
-425 GGDLFQFTINGQKFS
+425 GDLYKFTINGQEFS
-440 FTGDDTLYTV
+440 FTGSDTLYTV

-481 NYGISIEQTAGN
+481 NYNISIQQTAGN
-493 LLTKLLGKIEIQKV
+493 LFTKLLGKRQETA
-507 ENGRSVYQDTSGT
+507 NGLSVYQNASEV
-520 NKYYYDTA
+520 KYYNDPTT
-528 NNKWYKED
+528 NKWYSDSSKT
-536 GTEITSLDTS
+536 TEVVIDQS
-546 TLSKVMIDATGSSAG
+546 TLNKVLTDTVAAGSSAG
-561 SNALGTTK
+561 SDALGTTK

-625 GSTGSVA
+625 DSTGSVA

-645 NDGSIVK
+645 NNGSIVK
-652 FTQSTVA
+652 FAQSTVA

-729 ASVLNLGFDTN
+729 ARLLNLGFDTN
-740 NNRFI
+740 ANRFI
-745 GTSGTLTNL
+745 GTASNLSAQSTLFKSVNAAYLGT
-754 RNSHSDIFNALYGT
+754 
-768 KDTNSQNILLNSL
+768 
-781 GDGAIVTVGQDGVG
+781 GAKASTTGADSVG
-795 TAGSDAQ
+795 TAGSDAT
-802 ATVNGTTITRSSNSF
+802 AVINGTTITRSSNSF
-817 TIDGVSM
+817 TVDGVSM
-824 ELTKKPA
+824 ELTKKTA
-831 AGGSPATI
+831 AGSPATI

>member
-1 MSDITTSS
+1 MSDITSSS
-9 TYSVGNKSYSN
+9 TYSVGNQSYSN
-20 TGLSSLVSGMD
+20 KGLSSLVSGMD

-130 AAKIAGSGKLS
+130 AAKIAGSGNLS
-141 DNSISGSIPS
+141 KNFVSGEIKATDLTKFEPR
-151 DTTTL
+151 
-156 NKTFTPRTVAFKVTG
+156 KVTFTVAKTSG
-171 SDDVVVDLSGV
+171 TSENISVDLSGV
-182 SNTTDMVNKLNQKFN
+182 SNTTDMVNRLNQSLN

-254 ILYGSSA
+254 ILYGSST

-272 TLNGVSKQITIDPT
+272 TLNGVSKQITIDPK
-286 ADTSGNITQDAVKK
+286 ADSGNITQDAVKK
-300 ALAQSIATAYGG
+300 ALAQSIASAYGG
-312 TVDKNTSDVT
+312 TVDDATHNVS
-322 GGYIDLKF
+322 GGYINLTFDG
-330 HYYDSDGHE
+330 DSF
-339 LTYITDNNV
+339 
-348 RKLIDANGNEYTGTV
+348 K
-363 TTKFNLSAKDEDTS
+363 LSAKDEDGNDS
-377 TNGIQTSSQFTV
+377 NGIQTSSQFTV

-398 IAPGASSRVD
+398 IRPGASSRVD
-408 SFSTLKDLTKDE
+408 SFSTLKEIVT
-420 NGNAT
+420 NGGTDGTA
-425 GGDLFQFTINGQKFS
+425 GDLYKFTINGQEFS
-440 FTGDDTLYTV
+440 FTGSDTLYTV

-481 NYGISIEQTAGN
+481 NYNISIQQTAGN
-493 LLTKLLGKIEIQKV
+493 LFTKLLGKRQETA
-507 ENGRSVYQDTSGT
+507 NGLSVYQNASKD
-520 NKYYYDTA
+520 KYYYNDPTT
-528 NNKWYKED
+528 NKWYSDSSKT
-536 GTEITSLDTS
+536 TEVVIDQS
-546 TLSKVMIDATGSSAG
+546 TLNKVLTDTVAAGSSAG
-561 SNALGTTK
+561 SDALGTTK

-625 GSTGSVA
+625 DSTGSVA

-652 FTQSTVA
+652 FAQSTVA

-729 ASVLNLGFDTN
+729 ASLLNLGFDTN
-740 NNRFI
+740 ANRFI
-745 GTSGTLTNL
+745 GTASNLSAQSTLFKSVNAAYLGT
-754 RNSHSDIFNALYGT
+754 
-768 KDTNSQNILLNSL
+768 
-781 GDGAIVTVGQDGVG
+781 GAKASTTGADSVG

-802 ATVNGTTITRSSNSF
+802 AKVNGTTITRSSNSF

-824 ELTKKPA
+824 ELTKKTA
-831 AGGSPATI
+831 AGSPATI

>member
-1 MSDITTSS
+1 VIAMSDITSSS
-9 TYSVGNKSYSN
+9 TYSVGNQSYSN
-20 TGLSSLVSGMD
+20 KGLSSLVSGMD

-130 AAKIAGSGKLS
+130 AAKIAGSGNLS
-141 DNSISGSIPS
+141 KNFVSGSISS
-151 DTTTL
+151 DSL
-156 NKTFTPRTVAFKVTG
+156 KNFEPRTVAFDIGNTMTKI
-171 SDDVVVDLSGV
+171 DLSGV
-182 SNTTDMVNKLNQKFN
+182 TNTTDMVNRLNQKLN
-197 SKGVSVQLSTSGTL
+197 SQGVSVQLSTSGTL

-216 NKDTSV
+216 SKDISV
-222 KVDNTSSTETGLS
+222 KVNKDNSTTTGLS
-235 TLGLNSAS
+235 TIGLTNTSAS
-243 ASTTSD
+243 SDSD
-249 TLNSQ
+249 TLNAE

-261 PDATVGNTFNI
+261 PDATVGNTFTI
-272 TLNGVSKQITIDPT
+272 TLNGVSKQISIDPV
-286 ADTSGNITQDAVKK
+286 ADEDGKITQDAVKK
-300 ALAQSIATAYGG
+300 ALANSIATAYGG
-312 TVDKNTSDVT
+312 TIGKDSNGNATVT
-322 GGYIDLKF
+322 GGYINLTFKADGKFDL
-330 HYYDSDGHE
+330 
-339 LTYITDNNV
+339 TATD
-348 RKLIDANGNEYTGTV
+348 
-363 TTKFNLSAKDEDTS
+363 
-377 TNGIQTSSQFTV
+377 TSSQFTV

-398 IAPGASSRVD
+398 IAPGTSSRVD
-408 SFSTLKDLTKDE
+408 SFSTLKEIVT
-420 NGNAT
+420 NGGTDGTA
-425 GGDLFQFTINGQKFS
+425 GDLYKFTINGQEFS
-440 FTGDDTLYTV
+440 FTGSDTLYTV

-481 NYGISIEQTAGN
+481 NYNISIQQTAGN
-493 LLTKLLGKIEIQKV
+493 LFTKLLGKRQETA
-507 ENGRSVYQDTSGT
+507 NGLSVYQNASKD
-520 NKYYYDTA
+520 KYYYNDPTT
-528 NNKWYKED
+528 NKWYSDSSKK
-536 GTEITSLDTS
+536 TEVVIDQS
-546 TLSKVMIDATGSSAG
+546 TLNKVLTNIDTVAAGSSAG
-561 SNALGTTK
+561 SDALGTTK

-625 GSTGSVA
+625 DSTGSVA

-645 NDGSIVK
+645 NNGSIVK
-652 FTQSTVA
+652 FAQSTVA

-729 ASVLNLGFDTN
+729 ASLLHLDFDTN
-740 NNRFI
+740 ANRFI
-745 GTSGTLTNL
+745 GTASNLSAQSTLFKSVNAAYLGT
-754 RNSHSDIFNALYGT
+754 
-768 KDTNSQNILLNSL
+768 
-781 GDGAIVTVGQDGVG
+781 GAKASTTGADSVG

-802 ATVNGTTITRSSNSF
+802 AKVNGTTITRSSNSF

-824 ELTKKPA
+824 ELTKKTA
-831 AGGSPATI
+831 AGSPATI

>member
-1 MSDITTSS
+1 MSDITSSS
-9 TYSVGNKSYSN
+9 TYSVGNQSYSN
-20 TGLSSLVSGMD
+20 KGLSSLVSGMD

-130 AAKIAGSGKLS
+130 AAKIAGSGNLS
-141 DNSISGSIPS
+141 KNFVSGEIKATDLTKFEPR
-151 DTTTL
+151 
-156 NKTFTPRTVAFKVTG
+156 KVTFTVAKTSG
-171 SDDVVVDLSGV
+171 TPENISIDLSGV
-182 SNTTDMVNKLNQKFN
+182 SNTTDMVNRLNQSLN

-235 TLGLNSAS
+235 TLGLNSTS

-254 ILYGSSA
+254 ILYGSST

-300 ALAQSIATAYGG
+300 ALAQSIASAYGG
-312 TVDKNTSDVT
+312 TVDDATHNVS
-322 GGYIDLKF
+322 GGYINLTFDG
-330 HYYDSDGHE
+330 DSF
-339 LTYITDNNV
+339 
-348 RKLIDANGNEYTGTV
+348 K
-363 TTKFNLSAKDEDTS
+363 LSAKDEDGNDS
-377 TNGIQTSSQFTV
+377 NGIQTSSQFTV

-398 IAPGASSRVD
+398 IAPGTSSRVD
-408 SFSTLKDLTKDE
+408 SFSTLKEIVT
-420 NGNAT
+420 NGGTDGTA
-425 GGDLFQFTINGQKFS
+425 GDLYKFTINGQEFS
-440 FTGDDTLYTV
+440 FTGSDTLYTV

-481 NYGISIEQTAGN
+481 NYNISIQQTAGN
-493 LLTKLLGKIEIQKV
+493 LFTKLLGKRQETA
-507 ENGRSVYQDTSGT
+507 NGLSVYQNASEV
-520 NKYYYDTA
+520 KYYNDPTT
-528 NNKWYKED
+528 NKWYSDSSKT
-536 GTEITSLDTS
+536 TEVVIDQS
-546 TLSKVMIDATGSSAG
+546 TLNKVLTNIDTVAAGSSAG
-561 SNALGTTK
+561 SDALGTTK

-625 GSTGSVA
+625 GPTGSVA

-652 FTQSTVA
+652 FAQSTVA

-729 ASVLNLGFDTN
+729 ASLLHLDFDTN
-740 NNRFI
+740 ANRFI
-745 GTSGTLTNL
+745 GTASNLSAQSTLFNSVNAAYLGT
-754 RNSHSDIFNALYGT
+754 
-768 KDTNSQNILLNSL
+768 
-781 GDGAIVTVGQDGVG
+781 GAKASTTGADSVG

-802 ATVNGTTITRSSNSF
+802 AKVNGTTITRSSNSF

-824 ELTKKPA
+824 ELTKKA
-831 AGGSPATI
+831 AAGSPATI

-1056 EAILSNYNSQSSWLT
+1056 EAILTNYNSQSSWLT

>member
-1 MSDITTSS
+1 MSDITSSS
-9 TYSVGNKSYSN
+9 TYSVGNQSYSN
-20 TGLSSLVSGMD
+20 KGLSSLVSGMD

-130 AAKIAGSGKLS
+130 AAKIAGSGNLS
-141 DNSISGSIPS
+141 KNFVSGSISS
-151 DTTTL
+151 DSL
-156 NKTFTPRTVAFKVTG
+156 KNFEPRTVAFDIGNTMTKI
-171 SDDVVVDLSGV
+171 DLSGV
-182 SNTTDMVNKLNQKFN
+182 TNTTDMVNRLNQKLN
-197 SKGVSVQLSTSGTL
+197 SQGVSVQLSTSGTL

-216 NKDTSV
+216 SKDISV
-222 KVDNTSSTETGLS
+222 KVNKDNSTTTGLS
-235 TLGLNSAS
+235 TIGLTNTSAS
-243 ASTTSD
+243 SDSD
-249 TLNSQ
+249 TLNAE

-261 PDATVGNTFNI
+261 PDATVGNTFTI
-272 TLNGVSKQITIDPT
+272 TLNGVSKQISIDPV
-286 ADTSGNITQDAVKK
+286 ADEDGKITQDAVKK
-300 ALAQSIATAYGG
+300 ALANSIATAYGG
-312 TVDKNTSDVT
+312 TIGKDSNGNATVT
-322 GGYIDLKF
+322 GGYINLTFKADGKFDL
-330 HYYDSDGHE
+330 
-339 LTYITDNNV
+339 TATD
-348 RKLIDANGNEYTGTV
+348 
-363 TTKFNLSAKDEDTS
+363 
-377 TNGIQTSSQFTV
+377 TSSQFTV

-398 IAPGASSRVD
+398 IAPGTSSRVD
-408 SFSTLKDLTKDE
+408 SFSTLKEIVT
-420 NGNAT
+420 NGGTDGTA
-425 GGDLFQFTINGQKFS
+425 GDLYKFTINGQEFS
-440 FTGDDTLYTV
+440 FTGSDTLYTV

-481 NYGISIEQTAGN
+481 NYNISIQQTAGN
-493 LLTKLLGKIEIQKV
+493 LFTKLLGKRQETA
-507 ENGRSVYQDTSGT
+507 NGLSVYQNASKD
-520 NKYYYDTA
+520 KYYYNDPTT
-528 NNKWYKED
+528 NKWYSDSSKK
-536 GTEITSLDTS
+536 TEVVIDQS
-546 TLSKVMIDATGSSAG
+546 TLNKVLTNIDTVAAGSSAG
-561 SNALGTTK
+561 SDALGTTK

-625 GSTGSVA
+625 DSTGSVA

-645 NDGSIVK
+645 NNGSIVK
-652 FTQSTVA
+652 FAQSTVA

-729 ASVLNLGFDTN
+729 ASLLHLDFDTN
-740 NNRFI
+740 ANRFI
-745 GTSGTLTNL
+745 GTASNLSAQSTLFKSVNAAYLGT
-754 RNSHSDIFNALYGT
+754 
-768 KDTNSQNILLNSL
+768 
-781 GDGAIVTVGQDGVG
+781 GAKASTTGADSVG

-802 ATVNGTTITRSSNSF
+802 AKVNGTTITRSSNSF

-824 ELTKKPA
+824 ELTKKTA
-831 AGGSPATI
+831 AGSPATI